1 MHAIR
6 SLCVLACA
14 FGVVVLA
21 AGCGGGEKKQPA
33 GTATSPVDGEPR
45 AAGTGAGL
53 TALIVTPAEPAVPF
67 KASDGTYLVSYELRL
82 FNPTPLMLAPS
93 RVSVSTPSGDLIE
106 KLDRAE
112 VTAALALPGARS
124 GVRELGEGQ
133 QATLYL
139 TLHFADRASIP
150 DRLVHRIAVKAARLP
165 GGRAVSSPASVRVAN
180 GFDVPVLG
188 PPLEAG
194 RGYVAADSCC
204 SSERHRRALLAIGGR
219 QWLAQRFAV
228 DWEQLDP
235 TRRFVKRG
243 GDPAD
248 PADYAI
254 YGQRV
259 IAAADATIVDVLD
272 GLREQTPGRLP
283 EGVPLAEADGNSVVA
298 RLDDGLYMLYAHL
311 QAGSLEVKEGD
322 KVKRG
327 DALGLVGNSGN
338 TSAPHLHFHVMDGP
352 SPLMSE
358 GIPYVIDAFATR
370 GRLRSTATLD
380 KYENTTRP
388 FHILPFAGGASNK
401 AQLPLDLT
409 VVDFG

>member
-1 MHAIR
+1 
-6 SLCVLACA
+6 
-14 FGVVVLA
+14 
-21 AGCGGGEKKQPA
+21 
-33 GTATSPVDGEPR
+33 
-45 AAGTGAGL
+45 
-53 TALIVTPAEPAVPF
+53 
-67 KASDGTYLVSYELRL
+67 
-82 FNPTPLMLAPS
+82 
-93 RVSVSTPSGDLIE
+93 
-106 KLDRAE
+106 
-112 VTAALALPGARS
+112 
-124 GVRELGEGQ
+124 
-133 QATLYL
+133 
-139 TLHFADRASIP
+139 
-150 DRLVHRIAVKAARLP
+150 
-165 GGRAVSSPASVRVAN
+165 
-180 GFDVPVLG
+180 
-188 PPLEAG
+188 
-194 RGYVAADSCC
+194 
-204 SSERHRRALLAIGGR
+204 LLAIGGR

-228 DWEQLDP
+228 DWEQIDP

-352 SPLMSE
+352 SPLTSE
-358 GIPYVIDAFATR
+358 GVPYVIDAFATR